1 VQGRLR
7 AENPPLATVN
17 THLTGG
23 WALFGESSLDGPMAS
38 LGRGKSWTKGG
49 SDNVNEPT

>member
-17 THLTGG
+17 PHLTGG
-23 WALFGESSLDGPMAS
+23 LALLGQSNLDGPMAS

-49 SDNVNEPT
+49 SGNVNEPT